1 MDAGIV
7 VKVEDYDGMCKC
19 LFCGPSVRGQPAL
32 KIDTASL
39 SARSHRPG
47 VRGGSRCRGGCTDRG
62 CGSGGRGARGV
73 TRGRRHLGRGKCGCG
88 GSTGGANRSR
98 KGQQRQGQGACG
110 GRRRPG
116 FWRRG
121 RGDEHGS
128 WCGWRRRRRQGQGSR
143 GQWLSRGLEGEERYG
158 LQRRRKAGR
167 GLGALGGSGGR
178 SARNGLGGKGSSK
191 RPAPDKDERSAKE
204 HVQGVWRVKASAS
217 TLGKGARARSVE
229 GRASAS
235 IFG

>member
-39 SARSHRPG
+39 SARCDRPG

-88 GSTGGANRSR
+88 GSTGGEPE
-98 KGQQRQGQGACG
+98 QEGA
-110 GRRRPG
+110 
-116 FWRRG
+116 
-121 RGDEHGS
+121 
-128 WCGWRRRRRQGQGSR
+128 
-143 GQWLSRGLEGEERYG
+143 
-158 LQRRRKAGR
+158 A
-167 GLGALGGSGGR
+167 A
-178 SARNGLGGKGSSK
+178 
-191 RPAPDKDERSAKE
+191 
-204 HVQGVWRVKASAS
+204 
-217 TLGKGARARSVE
+217 ARARSLRRQTPAWILEARARRRARELVWMAAAAAARARVARTMAQQRLGGGGAVWIAAAEE
-229 GRASAS
+229 GWVRARGA
-235 IFG
+235 GWLGRQECKKWAWREGQQ